1 MPVCTNCHKKWSWKQ
16 TVKKTNSLYPKMT
29 CPLCGAAQ
37 YHSRKSLRRG
47 AFLNLMILLPL
58 LIQLFFDVPG
68 IILLSLFPVLA
79 LIVYILHP
87 FTTELSSKEA
97 FPLR

>member
-58 LIQLFFDVPG
+58 LIQLFFDVPC
-68 IILLSLFPVLA
+68 IILLSLFSVLA
-79 LIVYILHP
+79 LFFFIFLL
-87 FTTELSSKEA
+87 FSTELISKVS
-97 FPLR
+97 FY